1 MSRQITTRQGDVV
14 DQIAL
19 AFYGRT
25 KQATEAVLD
34 GNPHLADLPPVLPAG
49 VVITLPDLPSTPTK
63 ARLKLWE

>member
-1 MSRQITTRQGDVV
+1 MTRQITTRQGDVV

-25 KQATEAVLD
+25 GDATEAVLD
-34 GNPHLADLPPVLPAG
+34 ANPHLADLPPVLPAG
-49 VVITLPDLPSTPTK
+49 VVVIMPNLPSTPTK

>member
-25 KQATEAVLD
+25 GKATEAVLD
-34 GNPHLADLPPVLPAG
+34 ANPHLADLPPVLPAG
-49 VVITLPDLPSTPTK
+49 VLVTLPDLPTTPERK
-63 ARLKLWE
+63 RLKLWE

>member
-25 KQATEAVLD
+25 AKATEAVLD
-34 GNPHLADLPPVLPAG
+34 ANPHLADLPPVLPAG
-49 VVITLPDLPSTPTK
+49 VVVTLPDLPKTPTPT
-63 ARLKLWE
+63 RLKLWE

>member
-25 KQATEAVLD
+25 VEATEAVLD
-34 GNPHLADLPPVLPAG
+34 ANPHLADLPPILPAG
-49 VVITLPDLPSTPTK
+49 VVVTMPDLPSTPTK
-63 ARLKLWE
+63 GRLKLWE